1 MRIKHVQQEKNN
13 DCVLAC
19 VAMITGER
27 LEDMYKKYKI
37 DLPLSTDDMI
47 KILTLNGFVCEK
59 QLNSKVHTDN
69 VYIVTVPSINIERLN
84 HSVVFDI
91 QDKFILHDPN
101 KGRDGRKVYKSP
113 NDTDKVLSWSS
124 PIKIIDARSIKH

>member
-1 MRIKHVQQEKNN
+1 MKIKHVQQEKNN

-19 VAMITGER
+19 IAMITGER

-37 DLPLSTDDMI
+37 DLPLSDDDMI

-59 QLNSKVHTDN
+59 QLDSKIHSDN
-69 VYIVTVPSINIERLN
+69 VYIVTVPSLNIERLN
-84 HSVVFDI
+84 HAVVFDM
-91 QDKFILHDPN
+91 QNEFILHDPN
-101 KGRDGRKVYKSP
+101 KGVNGRKFYDSA
-113 NDTDKVLSWSS
+113 DQILAWTS